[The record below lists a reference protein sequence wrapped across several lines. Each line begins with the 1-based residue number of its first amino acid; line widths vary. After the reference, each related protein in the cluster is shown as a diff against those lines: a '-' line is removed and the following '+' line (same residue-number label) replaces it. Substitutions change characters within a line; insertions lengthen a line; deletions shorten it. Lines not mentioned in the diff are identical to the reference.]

1 MAEDQPR
8 GISRRSFLKRA
19 AITGGAL
26 AVAGV
31 GGKQY
36 HDICGRDFQPE
47 RTAAQLAR
55 IELAADPDK
64 LLNIVLIYVD
74 DLGYG
79 DIGPYGV
86 KLIETPNLDSMAA
99 EGATLT
105 NFYSAAPVCTPS
117 RAALLTGRYAMRSHL
132 PTPLYPHRSI
142 KSLFLNLV
150 VRHPYNVTGIPEDEL
165 LLSEVLQM
173 RGYRTGL
180 VGKWHLGDHS
190 PHLPNEN
197 GFDFFYGAYYSNSTN
212 PYRIYR
218 NAEIEIDEPVNQ
230 DLLTKN
236 HTSEAIRFIRENRD
250 RPFFLYL
257 AHPMVHEPVHAS
269 LDFQGRSQAGLYG
282 DAVEELDWS
291 VGEVLET
298 LAELGLDERTLVIF
312 TSDNGPWWQGSP
324 GDARG
329 RKNNVFDGGMRVPF
343 LARWPGVI
351 PAGMTNDAW
360 AVNFDL
366 YPTLL
371 NLAGVP
377 LPDDRII
384 DGLDILPLLVETAGT
399 PHETFYYYD
408 GPVLVAVR
416 HHDWKYHQRHWTD
429 NGGYPLIPAG
439 PFLFDLANDP
449 SESYSMIATQPEL
462 AGALA
467 QMLGDWDAEF
477 HANQRGWLPKR

>member
-1 MAEDQPR
+1 MRQHR
-8 GISRRSFLKRA
+8 
-19 AITGGAL
+19 
-26 AVAGV
+26 
-31 GGKQY
+31 
-36 HDICGRDFQPE
+36 
-47 RTAAQLAR
+47 
-55 IELAADPDK
+55 
-64 LLNIVLIYVD
+64 
-74 DLGYG
+74 
-79 DIGPYGV
+79 
-86 KLIETPNLDSMAA
+86 
-99 EGATLT
+99 
-105 NFYSAAPVCTPS
+105 VCTPS

-142 KSLFLNLV
+142 KTLFLNLV
-150 VRHPYNVTGIPEDEL
+150 GRHPYNVTGIPEDEI
-165 LLSEVLQM
+165 LLSEALQL
-173 RGYRTGL
+173 RGYRTVL
-180 VGKWHLGDHS
+180 VGKWHLGDNS

-218 NAEIEIDEPVNQ
+218 NTEIEISEPVDQ
-230 DLLTKN
+230 DWLTQN
-236 HTSEAIRFIRENRD
+236 HTREAIQFIRENQD
-250 RPFFLYL
+250 EPFFLYL
-257 AHPMVHEPVHAS
+257 AHPMVHEPLHAS
-269 LDFQGRSQAGLYG
+269 PDFQGRSQAGLYG

-291 VGEVLET
+291 VGEVLGT

-324 GDARG
+324 GGARG
-329 RKNNVFDGGMRVPF
+329 RKNNVYDGGLRVPF

-351 PAGMTNDAW
+351 PAGLTNDAW

-371 NLAGVP
+371 NLAGVL

-384 DGLDILPLLVETAGT
+384 DGLDILPVLVEGAET

-416 HHDWKYHQRHWTD
+416 HQNWKYHRRHWTD

-449 SESYSMIATQPEL
+449 SESYSMIVSEPEL

-467 QMLGDWDAEF
+467 QMLDNWDAAMQ
-477 HANQRGWLPKR
+477 ANPRGWLPHR